1 MMPSSVISG
10 NVTVGDKLYMGTN
23 SSIREKI
30 NICSDVTIGMNSAVV
45 KDITEKGI
53 YVGLPSKK
61 IK

>member
-1 MMPSSVISG
+1 
-10 NVTVGDKLYMGTN
+10 
-23 SSIREKI
+23 
-30 NICSDVTIGMNSAVV
+30 MNSAVV